1 VVNPPGAAN
10 GSLKVPTSVSRDA
23 GATNFIDG
31 GGGKASNNSVVVCD
45 SPSREEKLLSDHVF
59 SIFGRT
65 ITITS
70 QEELL
75 AIVAIAVLATA
86 WAVRLFR
93 RKRTVV
99 VQRSAVSD
107 QMLYELSRIAD
118 ALERIANRPADE
130 AIAAVSRRLVEKP
143 PANPLS
149 IFGRERPQG

>member
-1 VVNPPGAAN
+1 LTV
-10 GSLKVPTSVSRDA
+10 A
-23 GATNFIDG
+23 GE
-31 GGGKASNNSVVVCD
+31 KASNDFVVVYD
-45 SPSREEKLLSDHVF
+45 SPSREEKLLSDHVI

-86 WAVRLFR
+86 WAVQLFR

-107 QMLYELSRIAD
+107 QLLYELSRIAD

-130 AIAAVSRRLVEKP
+130 AIAAASRRLTEKSH
-143 PANPLS
+143 PLS

>member
-1 VVNPPGAAN
+1 LTV
-10 GSLKVPTSVSRDA
+10 A
-23 GATNFIDG
+23 GE
-31 GGGKASNNSVVVCD
+31 KASNDFVVFSR
-45 SPSREEKLLSDHVF
+45 SPSREEKLLSDHII
-59 SIFGRT
+59 SILGRT

-75 AIVAIAVLATA
+75 AIVAIAVLATV
-86 WAVRLFR
+86 WAVQLFR

-130 AIAAVSRRLVEKP
+130 AIAAASRRLVEKP
-143 PANPLS
+143 RANPLS

>member
-1 VVNPPGAAN
+1 MARKWKRYLISSSISAAPRI
-10 GSLKVPTSVSRDA
+10 SLTLS
-23 GATNFIDG
+23 GEN
-31 GGGKASNNSVVVCD
+31 ASNGTVGVLD

-70 QEELL
+70 REELL
-75 AIVAIAVLATA
+75 AIVAFAVLATA
-86 WAVRLFR
+86 WAVRLFLR
-93 RKRTVV
+93 RRTVA

-130 AIAAVSRRLVEKP
+130 AIAAASRRLTEKSTG
-143 PANPLS
+143 NPLS

>member
-1 VVNPPGAAN
+1 M
-10 GSLKVPTSVSRDA
+10 
-23 GATNFIDG
+23 
-31 GGGKASNNSVVVCD
+31 
-45 SPSREEKLLSDHVF
+45 LSDHVI

-70 QEELL
+70 REELL
-75 AIVAIAVLATA
+75 AIVAFAVLATA
-86 WAVRLFR
+86 WAVRLFLR
-93 RKRTVV
+93 RRTVA

-107 QMLYELSRIAD
+107 QMIYELSRIAD

-130 AIAAVSRRLVEKP
+130 AIAAVSRRLTEKS

>member
-1 VVNPPGAAN
+1 LTV
-10 GSLKVPTSVSRDA
+10 A
-23 GATNFIDG
+23 GE
-31 GGGKASNNSVVVCD
+31 KASNNSVVVCD
-45 SPSREEKLLSDHVF
+45 SPSREENLLSDHVI

-75 AIVAIAVLATA
+75 AIVAIAVLATV
-86 WAVRLFR
+86 WAVQVFR
-93 RKRTVV
+93 RKRTVM

-130 AIAAVSRRLVEKP
+130 AIAAASRRLTEKSS
-143 PANPLS
+143 ANPLS
-149 IFGRERPQG
+149 IFGRQRPQG